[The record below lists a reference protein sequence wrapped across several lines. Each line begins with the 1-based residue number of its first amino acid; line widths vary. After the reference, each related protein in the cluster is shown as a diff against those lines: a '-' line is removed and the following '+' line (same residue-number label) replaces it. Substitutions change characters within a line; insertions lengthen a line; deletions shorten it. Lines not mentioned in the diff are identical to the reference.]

1 MNSHKITVLFEAKN
15 EKTAIELQDAITD
28 LINKLEGAGAIF
40 GCVEVLE
47 PVELD
52 KKEPKW
58 TTYYFGLEME
68 V

>member
-1 MNSHKITVLFEAKN
+1 MNSYKITVLFEAKN

-28 LINKLEGAGAIF
+28 LINKLEGAGAIL

-52 KKEPKW
+52 KKEPK
-58 TTYYFGLEME
+58 
-68 V
+68 